1 MSKNQV
7 VNLNKL
13 TKENTKEW
21 FQRAASNRSISL
33 EAYEKLA
40 KNFMQILEQVTSNL
54 AFLEVNYWEAFTKYP
69 FRQKYNKW
77 EKIPKLKD
85 YEIHEKKIKADKT
98 LNDLMNLMLK
108 EEDRLSEQ
116 LQEKYGVE
124 VLSERQRH
132 IKADAEFEAAE
143 AAKEKAEKEGQHD

>member
-1 MSKNQV
+1 MYTF
-7 VNLNKL
+7 LYY
-13 TKENTKEW
+13 
-21 FQRAASNRSISL
+21 NRYIIVH
-33 EAYEKLA
+33 EE
-40 KNFMQILEQVTSNL
+40 IH
-54 AFLEVNYWEAFTKYP
+54 
-69 FRQKYNKW
+69 
-77 EKIPKLKD
+77 

-108 EEDRLSEQ
+108 EEDRLSKQ

>member
-1 MSKNQV
+1 MN
-7 VNLNKL
+7 
-13 TKENTKEW
+13 KENNVVVKLE
-21 FQRAASNRSISL
+21 QHNSNRQIGL

-40 KNFMQILEQVTSNL
+40 RNFMNVLEEVTGCL
-54 AFLEVNYWEAFTKYP
+54 ALLEVNYWEAFTKYP

-98 LNDLMNLMLK
+98 LNDLMKLMLK

-116 LQEKYGVE
+116 LLEKYGVE

-143 AAKEKAEKEGQHD
+143 AAKEKAEKEVQHD

>member
-1 MSKNQV
+1 MSKHEV
-7 VNLNKL
+7 VNLTKL

-98 LNDLMNLMLK
+98 LKELMNHCLK
-108 EEDRLSEQ
+108 EEDRLSNQ
-116 LQEKYGVE
+116 ILEKYGVE
-124 VLSERQRH
+124 VLSKRQQFQ
-132 IKADAEFEAAE
+132 KESDELDNAA
-143 AAKEKAEKEGQHD
+143 AAQNGGNDEN

>member
-1 MSKNQV
+1 M
-7 VNLNKL
+7 
-13 TKENTKEW
+13 TKENNVVVKLE
-21 FQRAASNRSISL
+21 QHNSNRQIGL

-40 KNFMQILEQVTSNL
+40 RNFMNVLEEVTGCL
-54 AFLEVNYWEAFTKYP
+54 ALLEVNYWEAFTKYP

-85 YEIHEKKIKADKT
+85 YEIHEKKINADKT
-98 LNDLMNLMLK
+98 LKDLMNLMLK

-124 VLSERQRH
+124 VLSKRQQFQ
-132 IKADAEFEAAE
+132 KESDELDNAA
-143 AAKEKAEKEGQHD
+143 AAQNGGNDEN